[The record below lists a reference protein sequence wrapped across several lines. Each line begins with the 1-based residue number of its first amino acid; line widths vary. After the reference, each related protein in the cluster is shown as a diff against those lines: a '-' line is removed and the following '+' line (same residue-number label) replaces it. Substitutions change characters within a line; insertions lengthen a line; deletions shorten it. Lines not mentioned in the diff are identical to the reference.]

1 MPLSLPAPWGCYLE
15 LRETQGLRPCHGVL
29 GGCWNLV
36 SVPPVDIHPLDIS
49 QEPPS
54 PPLLTQALWALG
66 KEEEGGGP
74 GPLLHLAWLNYQ
86 QDLGAL

>member
-1 MPLSLPAPWGCYLE
+1 MLLRVERDPGAQALP
-15 LRETQGLRPCHGVL
+15 RTL
-29 GGCWNLV
+29 GGLLEPGFCPTCGH
-36 SVPPVDIHPLDIS
+36 PPTGHQPGAPL
-49 QEPPS
+49 PT
-54 PPLLTQALWALG
+54 LTQALWALG